1 MIKLIT
7 YALMFINLINFG
19 GIMEKVYL
27 APVEIID
34 EIIKM
39 AVKKAKNKGINI
51 FLLGILAGMFVALAY
66 VGYLTATQVL
76 MGVDK
81 GLGKFVGACI
91 FPVGIM
97 LVLFVGGSLF
107 TGNNLVSIAFLDK
120 QIGIGKVI
128 LNWIIVWSGNFV
140 GSILT
145 AFLLLKSEIFH
156 SKELVALTIDIAKH
170 KLELT
175 PTEAIISG
183 FFCNV
188 LVALGVWMTFAGR
201 DLISKLWAAW
211 FPIMLFALSGY
222 QHSVANMYILSMAKF
237 LSPHALEIPA
247 IFNNLFFVSI
257 GNILSGGIFVPIAYY
272 YLYKINV
279 HK

>member
-1 MIKLIT
+1 
-7 YALMFINLINFG
+7 
-19 GIMEKVYL
+19 MERVYL

-34 EIIKM
+34 EVIKM

-51 FLLGILAGMFVALAY
+51 FLLGILAGMFVSLAY

-76 MGVDK
+76 MGIDK

-107 TGNNLVSIAFLDK
+107 TGNNLVSIAYFDK
-120 QIGIGKVI
+120 QIGIGKVF
-128 LNWIIVWSGNFV
+128 LNWLIVWTGNLV
-140 GSILT
+140 GCVGT
-145 AFLLLKSEIFH
+145 AFLLSKTEVFH
-156 SKELVALTIDIAKH
+156 SKEIVALTINIAEH
-170 KLELT
+170 KVHLT
-175 PTEAIISG
+175 PMESIISG

-188 LVALGVWMTFAGR
+188 LVALGVWMTFAGK
-201 DLISKLWAAW
+201 DLISKIWAAW

-237 LSPHALEIPA
+237 LDPSALGISA
-247 IFNNLFFVSI
+247 IFNNLFYVSI
-257 GNILSGGIFVPIAYY
+257 GNIISGGIFVPVAYY
-272 YLYKINV
+272 YLYKINT